1 MYQKQ
6 EVRMKKSINIGV
18 IGNRELKDGLKI
30 IKEAGFE
37 AVELN
42 YTEDIEKKG
51 REYVES
57 LKSTVLDAG
66 LEIASL
72 LTGQFWQYPLT
83 SDNPEKRRKGE
94 ELLIKSIEVCEVLGT
109 DALLVVPGVVG
120 TLWSNEERVRY
131 DIAYKRAQESISKA
145 IPLAESKNIYIC
157 VENVWNK
164 FLLSPLEMKN
174 FVEELGSEYV
184 AVYFDVGNILIM
196 GYPEDWIRILG
207 RKIKRI
213 HLKDFKSSV
222 GNIGGFCDL
231 LEGDVNWQE
240 VIKALKEVG
249 YDSYLTAEIGPY
261 KQFSETVI
269 YNTSLAID
277 KILGVK

>member
-1 MYQKQ
+1 
-6 EVRMKKSINIGV
+6 MKKSINIGV
-18 IGNRELKDGLKI
+18 IGNRDFKEGLKI

-42 YTEDIEKKG
+42 YTEEMEKKG
-51 REYVES
+51 KEYIKS
-57 LKSTVLDAG
+57 LRDTVLREG

-72 LTGQFWQYPLT
+72 LTGQFWQYSLT
-83 SDNPEKRRKGE
+83 SNNPEKRKKGE
-94 ELLIKSIEVCEVLGT
+94 DLLTRSIEVCEILGT

-120 TLWSNEERVRY
+120 TLWSSEERVQY
-131 DIAYKRAQESISKA
+131 DVAYERAQESIRKVVS
-145 IPLAESKNIYIC
+145 LAEKKGVYIC

-164 FLLSPLEMKN
+164 FLLSPVEMKR
-174 FVEELGSEYV
+174 FVEEIDSEYV
-184 AVYFDVGNILIM
+184 AVYFDVGNILVI

-213 HLKDFKSSV
+213 HLKDFKLSV

-231 LEGDVNWQE
+231 LEGDVDWQE

-249 YDSYLTAEIGPY
+249 YNSYLTAEIGPY
-261 KQFSETVI
+261 KQFPETVI

-277 KILGVK
+277 KILGRK

>member
-1 MYQKQ
+1 
-6 EVRMKKSINIGV
+6 MKKSINIGV
-18 IGNRELKDGLKI
+18 IGNRDFKDGLKI
-30 IKEAGFE
+30 IKDAGFE

-42 YTEDIEKKG
+42 YIEEMG
-51 REYVES
+51 SRRYVED
-57 LKSTVLDAG
+57 LRETVSKAG

-72 LTGQFWQYPLT
+72 LTGQFWKFPLT
-83 SDNPEKRRKGE
+83 SDDTEKRKKGE
-94 ELLIKSIEVCEVLGT
+94 EILAKSIDICETLGT

-120 TLWSNEERVRY
+120 TLWSAEERVRY
-131 DIAYKRAQESISKA
+131 DIAYKRAQESIKKA
-145 IPLAESKNIYIC
+145 IPLAEEKKVYIC

-164 FLLSPLEMKN
+164 FLLSPIEMKR
-174 FVEELGSEYV
+174 FVEEIESEYIG
-184 AVYFDVGNILIM
+184 VYFDVGNILII

-207 RKIKRI
+207 KKIKRI
-213 HLKDFKSSV
+213 HLKDFKTSV

-231 LEGDVNWQE
+231 LEGDTNWNE

-261 KQFSETVI
+261 KQFPETVI

-277 KILGVK
+277 KILGIK

>member
-1 MYQKQ
+1 
-6 EVRMKKSINIGV
+6 MKKSINIGV
-18 IGNRELKDGLKI
+18 IGNRKLEEGLKI

-42 YTEDIEKKG
+42 YTEDMEKEGMK
-51 REYVES
+51 YVES
-57 LKSTVLDAG
+57 LKKSVLNAG

-72 LTGQFWQYPLT
+72 LTGQFWKYPLT
-83 SDNPEKRRKGE
+83 SDNPEKRKKGE
-94 ELLIKSIEVCEVLGT
+94 DLLIKSIEVCEVLGT

-145 IPLAESKNIYIC
+145 IPLAEKKNVYIC

-174 FVEELGSEYV
+174 FVDEMKSEYV
-184 AVYFDVGNILIM
+184 AVYFDVGNILVM

-207 RKIKRI
+207 KRIKRI
-213 HLKDFKSSV
+213 HLKDFKLSV

-231 LEGDVNWQE
+231 LEGDVDWVE

-261 KQFSETVI
+261 KQFPETVI
-269 YNTSLAID
+269 YNTSLAVD
-277 KILGVK
+277 KILGRK

>member
-1 MYQKQ
+1 
-6 EVRMKKSINIGV
+6 MKKSINIGV
-18 IGNRELKDGLKI
+18 IGNRDFKEGLKI

-42 YTEDIEKKG
+42 YTEEMEKKG
-51 REYVES
+51 KEYIKS
-57 LKSTVLDAG
+57 LRDTVLREG

-83 SDNPEKRRKGE
+83 SNNPEKRKKGE
-94 ELLIKSIEVCEVLGT
+94 DLLTRSIEVCEIFET

-120 TLWSNEERVRY
+120 TLWSSEERVQY
-131 DIAYKRAQESISKA
+131 DVAYERAQESIRKVV
-145 IPLAESKNIYIC
+145 PLAEKKGVYIC

-164 FLLSPLEMKN
+164 FLLSPVEMKR
-174 FVEELGSEYV
+174 FVEEIDSEYV
-184 AVYFDVGNILIM
+184 AVYFDVGNILVI

-213 HLKDFKSSV
+213 HLKDFKLSV

-249 YDSYLTAEIGPY
+249 YNSYLTAEIGPY
-261 KQFSETVI
+261 KQFPETVI

-277 KILGVK
+277 KILGRKDD

>member
-1 MYQKQ
+1 
-6 EVRMKKSINIGV
+6 MKKSINIGV
-18 IGNRELKDGLKI
+18 IGNRDLMAGLKI

-42 YTEDIEKKG
+42 YTEEMEKNDYVKNV
-51 REYVES
+51 RE
-57 LKSTVLDAG
+57 TVLSSG

-83 SDNPEKRRKGE
+83 SDNPEKRKKGE
-94 ELLIKSIEVCEVLGT
+94 ELLIKSIEVCELLGT

-120 TLWSNEERVRY
+120 RLGSADERVRY
-131 DIAYKRAQESISKA
+131 DIAYKRAQESIEKV
-145 IPLAESKNIYIC
+145 IPLAEKKNVYIC

-164 FLLSPLEMKN
+164 FLLSPLEMKQ
-174 FVEELGSEYV
+174 FVEELKSGYV
-184 AVYFDVGNILIM
+184 AVYFDVGNILVL

-207 RKIKRI
+207 KRIKRI
-213 HLKDFKSSV
+213 HLKDFKVSV

-231 LEGDVNWQE
+231 LEGDVDWIE
-240 VIKALKEVG
+240 VMKALKEVG
-249 YDSYLTAEIGPY
+249 YDSYLTAEIGSY

-269 YNTSLAID
+269 YNTSLSMD
-277 KILGVK
+277 KIMGRK